1 MASEK
6 KLFRET
12 RAYPVV
18 FMLAI
23 TIIFIGILAT
33 LYQLTLERVEG
44 YRQTMTK
51 KMVLSVFELPME
63 DIDENFDKYI
73 TVNSIEK
80 LIYYEAVSDS
90 ILMGYC
96 FPISGSGLWGTIQA
110 LLAVTPNFSEIINI
124 DIVDQ
129 NETPGLGGRITEGW
143 FRNQFKGKTLLIDD
157 VPQLFSMIPENEK
170 VKSNEICQITGA
182 TASSKAVVDM
192 IYKNILIYKPKIS
205 EQLMTEIMESGKVIR
220 LYNSNPHM
228 TTQTKFFKRWID
240 LETE

>member
-1 MASEK
+1 MESEK

-18 FMLAI
+18 FMLVI

-33 LYQLTLERVEG
+33 FYQLSLERVES
-44 YRQTMTK
+44 YRQTMMR
-51 KMVLSVFELPME
+51 KMVLSVFELSTE
-63 DIDENFDKYI
+63 DINKNFADF
-73 TVNSIEK
+73 IETK
-80 LIYYEAVSDS
+80 NIDNLMYYEAVKDS
-90 ILMGYC
+90 VSLGYC

-124 DIVDQ
+124 DILDQ

-143 FRNQFKGKTLLIDD
+143 FRDQFQGKALLIDD

-170 VKSNEICQITGA
+170 TKSNEICQITGA

-192 IYKNILIYKPKIS
+192 IYKNIVKYSLKLRA
-205 EQLMTEIMESGKVIR
+205 E
-220 LYNSNPHM
+220 
-228 TTQTKFFKRWID
+228 
-240 LETE
+240 

>member
-33 LYQLTLERVEG
+33 IYQLTLERVES
-44 YRQTMTK
+44 YRQTMLK
-51 KMVLSVFELPME
+51 KMVLSVFDLPVE
-63 DIDENFDKYI
+63 DIDKNFDKYI
-73 TVNSIEK
+73 TLSNIDN
-80 LIYYEAVSDS
+80 LMYYEAVSDS

-110 LLAVTPNFSEIINI
+110 LLSVTPDFDKIINI
-124 DIVDQ
+124 DILEQ
-129 NETPGLGGRITEGW
+129 NETPGLGGRITEDW
-143 FRNQFKGKTLLIDD
+143 FKNQFQGKTLLIDD
-157 VPQLFSMIPENEK
+157 EPQLFSMIPENEK
-170 VKSNEICQITGA
+170 AKSNEICQITGA

-192 IYKNILIYKPKIS
+192 IYKNVVKYSPKLRA
-205 EQLMTEIMESGKVIR
+205 E
-220 LYNSNPHM
+220 
-228 TTQTKFFKRWID
+228 
-240 LETE
+240 